1 MPRQRGDLEL
11 DRMCGALDAMV
22 EDFRAK
28 QEKLAPEKSRPA
40 LLPEPIVKNRDV
52 SKFV

>member
-1 MPRQRGDLEL
+1 
-11 DRMCGALDAMV
+11 MCGALDAMV

-28 QEKLAPEKSRPA
+28 QETLDPEKSHPA
-40 LLPEPIVKNRDV
+40 VLPEPIVKNRDV